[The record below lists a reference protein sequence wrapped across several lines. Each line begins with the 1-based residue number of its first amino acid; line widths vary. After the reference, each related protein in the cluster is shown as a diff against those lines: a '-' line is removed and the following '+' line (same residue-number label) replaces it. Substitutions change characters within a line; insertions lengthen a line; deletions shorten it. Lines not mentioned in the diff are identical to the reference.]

1 MRRATHSGALT
12 INGYDDRDAEA
23 FASLSRE
30 WLERY
35 FTVDERDRKYIDH
48 PRESIIDQGGEI
60 FFARLDGVVVGTV
73 AAIRMDSETVELA
86 KLAVTERAQGLG
98 IGRQLSEAVI
108 AWSREAGA
116 RKVVLVSASQL
127 EVAIALYERLG
138 FVHTPQVGERWYPEA
153 DVYMELLL

>member
-1 MRRATHSGALT
+1 MLEQVT
-12 INGYDDRDAEA
+12 ISGYDDGEA
-23 FASLSRE
+23 GTFARLSRE

-60 FFARLDGVVVGTV
+60 FFARLDGEVVGTV
-73 AAIRMDSETVELA
+73 AAIRHDAESVELA
-86 KLAVTERAQGLG
+86 KLAVTERAQGQG
-98 IGRQLSEAVI
+98 IGRKLSEAVI

-127 EVAIALYERLG
+127 AVAIALYERLG
-138 FVHTPQVGERWYPEA
+138 FLHTPQAGERWYPEA
-153 DVYMELLL
+153 DVYMELAL

>member
-1 MRRATHSGALT
+1 MNRETHREQLS
-12 INGYDDRDAEA
+12 ISGYDDREA
-23 FASLSRE
+23 DTFARLSRE

-60 FFARLDGVVVGTV
+60 FFARLGGEVVGTV
-73 AAIRMDSETVELA
+73 AAIRHDAESVELA
-86 KLAVTERAQGLG
+86 KLAVTERAQGRG
-98 IGRQLSEAVI
+98 IGRKLTEAVI

-116 RKVVLVSASQL
+116 KKVVLVSASQL

-153 DVYMELLL
+153 DVYMELML